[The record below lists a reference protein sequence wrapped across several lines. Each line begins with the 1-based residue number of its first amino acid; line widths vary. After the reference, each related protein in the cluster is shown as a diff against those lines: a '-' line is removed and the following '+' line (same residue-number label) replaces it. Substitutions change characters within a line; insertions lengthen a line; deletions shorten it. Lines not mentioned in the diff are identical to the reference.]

1 VWLVLWSGEHE
12 KPNWG
17 ILELEYTVERKSRL
31 RLFIKNWICTLGLCE
46 QFCHTCNGFF
56 YMNLVITTCIEVVI
70 HLDCRL
76 QPKKTFVLR
85 TLRHKYELMHSMIGD
100 WFSSSKD

>member
-56 YMNLVITTCIEVVI
+56 LHEPCDH
-70 HLDCRL
+70 HLHRSCNTFRL
-76 QPKKTFVLR
+76 
-85 TLRHKYELMHSMIGD
+85 
-100 WFSSSKD
+100 